1 MKKIIFIL
9 LSVFIIS
16 ACYKTEIYKP
26 ELMPGFFHS
35 ECSIGDSLFYYM
47 NCNVNYEYADIQF
60 IRKKVKTIN
69 EYHYL
74 FDNTE
79 YTIKKD
85 TVITLMEDY
94 KYYGDLFK
102 YNGEKLPSYP
112 AEFDKFLFPCILRL
126 GYTDKYMTA
135 NIIKIQ
141 IVNGKDTD
149 LAIDKPVYAIHLSNI
164 RESF

>member
-1 MKKIIFIL
+1 MLIFPLKK
-9 LSVFIIS
+9 
-16 ACYKTEIYKP
+16 EW
-26 ELMPGFFHS
+26 
-35 ECSIGDSLFYYM
+35 
-47 NCNVNYEYADIQF
+47 YEKI
-60 IRKKVKTIN
+60 KSGEKTI
-69 EYHYL
+69 EYREVKPYWTKRL
-74 FDNTE
+74 N
-79 YTIKKD
+79 KP
-85 TVITLMEDY
+85 
-94 KYYGDLFK
+94 YGDLFK

-164 RESF
+164 REKTE

>member
-26 ELMPGFFHS
+26 ELTLGFFHS

-60 IRKKVKTIN
+60 IRKNVKTIK
-69 EYHYL
+69 EYHY
-74 FDNTE
+74 FFNNTE

-85 TVITLMEDY
+85 TVITLMENY
-94 KYYGDLFK
+94 KYYGELFK
-102 YNGEKLPSYP
+102 YMLTDKNQENRDTTIFKITSNMYCTW
-112 AEFDKFLFPCILRL
+112 ECFDKM
-126 GYTDKYMTA
+126 YNKY
-135 NIIKIQ
+135 
-141 IVNGKDTD
+141 VKD
-149 LAIDKPVYAIHLSNI
+149 
-164 RESF
+164 